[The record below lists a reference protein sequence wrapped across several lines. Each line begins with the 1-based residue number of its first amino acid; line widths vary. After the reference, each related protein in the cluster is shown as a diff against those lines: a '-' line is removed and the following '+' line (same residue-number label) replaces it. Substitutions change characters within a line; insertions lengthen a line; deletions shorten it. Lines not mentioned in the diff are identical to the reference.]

1 MSNLPQQPPPSSQ
14 QQASR
19 STSPTFV
26 NPAHSYGERKAQ
38 EDYLWAVVR
47 KISQYRYYPK
57 NARDNSEEGMVV
69 ARLSIARDG
78 RLLDVSVAKS
88 SGYPT
93 LDAAMIDI
101 IRQASPYPPLPRDIT
116 GDRHVF
122 TLPLNYRR
130 NDPH

>member
-1 MSNLPQQPPPSSQ
+1 LSNLPQNQAPGSQ

-19 STSPTFV
+19 STSPTLV
-26 NPAHSYGERKAQ
+26 NPAQSYGERKAR

-57 NARDNSEEGMVV
+57 SARDNSEEGMVE
-69 ARLSIARDG
+69 ARLTIARDG

-88 SGYPT
+88 SGYPN
-93 LDAAMIDI
+93 LDSAMVDI
-101 IRQASPYPPLPRDIT
+101 IRQASPYPPLPSDIR